1 MTHIHVSFPSL
12 FFKHFFPFET
22 LSSSSTAPSV
32 SVDAAIEAATRHG
45 NARHRRRRRLLSG
58 CCSRR
63 RCEYSSA
70 PGLRGHVLHGGARE
84 ADGRAARARH
94 GVGRGRQGAVAEE
107 QKLFLLC
114 LLCFCSGFR
123 RLRRVG
129 FRHRAPRGV
138 PPGLVLPVRQADGD
152 AQGRERDRGRGPR
165 RGEREREREF
175 FLLFSLSFPFPRL
188 SSTLDLLSL
197 TLFLSLFALLS
208 RDSF

>member
-1 MTHIHVSFPSL
+1 MSHIHVSFPSL

-32 SVDAAIEAATRHG
+32 SVDAAIEAATHHG

-114 LLCFCSGFR
+114 LFCFCSGFR

-138 PPGLVLPVRQADGD
+138 PPGLVLPVRQA
-152 AQGRERDRGRGPR
+152 
-165 RGEREREREF
+165 EREREREF
-175 FLLFSLSFPFPRL
+175 FLLFSLSFPFPPL